1 MFPKAQN
8 KVTGPEWSDCA
19 KEVCL
24 REGMVEEL

>member
-19 KEVCL
+19 KEVRASGNML
-24 REGMVEEL
+24 HG